1 MISNK
6 ELSLKSSVAWT
17 QRQEMAKKI
26 VLKVVTG
33 KEVGWEGVLGERRAA
48 VAWSRVSEL
57 KGHEKDIP
65 NFMLD

>member
-6 ELSLKSSVAWT
+6 ELSLKSSVGWT

-33 KEVGWEGVLGERRAA
+33 KEVRNYNANYI
-48 VAWSRVSEL
+48 
-57 KGHEKDIP
+57 HF
-65 NFMLD
+65 NF